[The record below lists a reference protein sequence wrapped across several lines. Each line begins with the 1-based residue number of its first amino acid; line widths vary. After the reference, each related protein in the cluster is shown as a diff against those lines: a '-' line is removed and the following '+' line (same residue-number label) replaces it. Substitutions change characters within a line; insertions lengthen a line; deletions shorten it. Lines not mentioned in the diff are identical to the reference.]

1 MVTEC
6 TPRAKRIASARGVH
20 LEETN
25 MAKLKRIDHIGIAV
39 KDLQKS
45 LQPYREILGLTL
57 NGIETVEF
65 GGATLSVAF
74 LPLGG
79 TEVELLHTT
88 GTTGIVTEHIAKH
101 GEGINHIAFEVDDI
115 DSLYQELKSKGVE
128 FLTKGIV
135 PGSRNTRVLFFAP
148 EEFNG
153 VYIEAIEMPKTR

>member
-1 MVTEC
+1 M
-6 TPRAKRIASARGVH
+6 G
-20 LEETN
+20 
-25 MAKLKRIDHIGIAV
+25 KLNRIDHIGIAV

-45 LQPYREILGLTL
+45 LRPYRELLRLPL

-74 LPLGG
+74 LPLGA

-88 GTTGIVTEHIAKH
+88 GTTGLIAEHIAKH

-115 DSLYQELKSKGVE
+115 DSFYEELKSRGVT
-128 FLTKGIV
+128 FLTNGIV